1 MLPLWTGLTLLSAA
15 SAMPKMRN
23 HSPCTYYLVELSD
36 FNEFPKSTEPNR
48 SSDDCFF
55 KTLNKDS
62 CRQDVLPNK
71 MVMLDPRKSSMQTPR
86 EIYESLK

>member
-23 HSPCTYYLVELSD
+23 HSPYTCYLVELSD

-48 SSDDCFF
+48 LSDDCFF
-55 KTLNKDS
+55 KNTEQGFLQAGCTSKQNGYARSQEGIHADS
-62 CRQDVLPNK
+62 HGDL
-71 MVMLDPRKSSMQTPR
+71 
-86 EIYESLK
+86 